1 MSGRL
6 ENRPIA
12 AAPNAWTTS
21 RVSTVA
27 SRFRVGASKIPPA
40 TAKLEPMIQ
49 AHRRTAA
56 GLVPPRSSSSG
67 LSTTPRMARPSRVSR
82 KNRNRATV
90 AASAMPVMIIW
101 SSPTNTP
108 PILTVCCGSQAGKV
122 RASVP
127 NVAEKKPWTTR
138 TRPIVATTCMVADAS
153 ASRRAIASMPRPS
166 TGPSTNTQISAV
178 GTAGRCR
185 TSSCRM

>member
-1 MSGRL
+1 
-6 ENRPIA
+6 
-12 AAPNAWTTS
+12 
-21 RVSTVA
+21 
-27 SRFRVGASKIPPA
+27 
-40 TAKLEPMIQ
+40 
-49 AHRRTAA
+49 
-56 GLVPPRSSSSG
+56 
-67 LSTTPRMARPSRVSR
+67 
-82 KNRNRATV
+82 
-90 AASAMPVMIIW
+90 MPVMIIW

-166 TGPSTNTQISAV
+166 TGPTTNTQISAV
-178 GTAGRCR
+178 GMAGRCR